1 MSVDGTWK
9 VTVNSPMGKEETV
22 LELRGEAG
30 ALQGT
35 QSGAHGSY
43 PIKEGRMNG
52 DSISWSSSV
61 TSPIRI
67 TLQFTGTVVGDSMTG
82 KVKLGMFGTY
92 DFAGSRTQSEP
103 QRTRTSEER
112 SI

>member
-1 MSVDGTWK
+1 MSVDGNWK

-22 LELRGEAG
+22 LELRCEAG

-43 PIKEGRMNG
+43 PIQDGRVNG
-52 DSISWSSSV
+52 DTISWSSSV

-67 TLQFTGTVVGDSMTG
+67 TLLFTGKLVGDSMQG
-82 KVKLGMFGTY
+82 KVKLGMFGAY
-92 DFAGSRTQSEP
+92 DFTGSRTYFEP
-103 QRTRTSEER
+103 Q
-112 SI
+112 

>member
-1 MSVDGTWK
+1 MNAAEAAAISEEQGMSVDGTWK

-43 PIKEGRMNG
+43 PIEDGRVNG

-67 TLQFTGTVVGDSMTG
+67 TLLFNGLVVGDSMKG
-82 KVKLGMFGTY
+82 KVKLGMFGAY
-92 DFAGSRTQSEP
+92 DFTGSRT
-103 QRTRTSEER
+103 
-112 SI
+112 